1 MKFAKSKIIPLAEV
15 EEDRKNSSETA
26 FTSWM
31 SKSENLKELG
41 EILGIEIEDIDAKTQ
56 GYVGKYKFDIL
67 AFEANTGSKIL
78 IENQYNKTN
87 HDHLG
92 KIITYA
98 SGVDAKYIIWTTEEV
113 NDEHKS
119 AIDWLNKFTD
129 EEISFYLVKT
139 NAIKTGDYEP
149 SLKYEVVCKPNE
161 FQKEIKQEIAT
172 AEESNSFYPH
182 FFESFRA
189 YVKDQKDFKEIV
201 NQKPSRGHWYSITV
215 GASGVKISL
224 TASKLRKEI
233 ACELY
238 ITENKEL
245 FDFLYKN
252 KTDIENKLNYE
263 LDWQRLKD
271 ETKASR
277 IEIVKNIPEKHFAN
291 LPTFENNKEVYDW
304 YYEKTLDFKKVFIP
318 YLEEYFKK

>member
-1 MKFAKSKIIPLAEV
+1 MKFAKSKIIALAEV
-15 EEDRKNSSETA
+15 MNDRKESTEPA
-26 FTSWM
+26 FTTWM

-41 EILGIEIEDIDAKTQ
+41 DILGIEIEELDAKTQ

-67 AFEANTGSKIL
+67 AIEANTGAKIL

-98 SGVDAKYIIWTTEEV
+98 SGVDAKYVIWTTEEV

-119 AIDWLNKFTD
+119 AIDWLNRYTD

-161 FQKEIKQEIAT
+161 FQKEVRQEIAI
-172 AEESNSFYPH
+172 AENSNSFYPQ

-189 YVKDQKDFKEIV
+189 YVKDQKEQKDIV
-201 NQKPSRGHWYSITV
+201 NQQPSKHQWYSITI
-215 GASGVKISL
+215 GSSQVKIAL
-224 TASKLRKEI
+224 TASKTRKEI
-233 ACELY
+233 ACEFF
-238 ITENKEL
+238 IRNNKD
-245 FDFLYKN
+245 FYDFLYSK
-252 KTDIENKLNYE
+252 KEEIEIKLGYT
-263 LDWQRLKD
+263 LDWQRLDDKI
-271 ETKASR
+271 ASR
-277 IEIVKNIPEKHFAN
+277 VEIVKKTLDKYFTD
-291 LPTFENNKEVYDW
+291 LPTFENNKEIYDW
-304 YYEKTLDFKKVFIP
+304 YYEKTLEFKKVLVP
-318 YLEEYFKK
+318 YIQDFFAK